1 METNMIKRILV
12 PTDGSELAQVGAA
25 YAISMAQSFKA
36 HIQGIYVIDIKLL
49 EGPFLQD
56 LSASLGT
63 APYVNYQGNI
73 SMLLE
78 ERGKSALKALS
89 DACETAGV
97 PCETTQAS
105 GVVSRVI
112 IEHSGLADL
121 IVMGRGGEH
130 NEWLEG
136 LVGSTAEAVIRR
148 SDLPVL
154 ITATAEP
161 GQQRILAAYDGSP
174 HSQNALRTAVAFAE
188 MWKTSLTVLVV
199 GDDSTHSAAGEV
211 NSYLDAHEVNGT
223 VLEAKGDSGEQIVEF
238 AKSTG
243 ADLIVMGA
251 YGHSKVRELVVGS
264 TTTYVINHA
273 ACPVLLAR

>member
-1 METNMIKRILV
+1 MIKRILV
-12 PTDGSELAQVGAA
+12 PTDGSELAQVGVE
-25 YAISMAQSFKA
+25 YAIALAQSFKA
-36 HIQGIYVIDIKLL
+36 HIQGIHVIDVKLL

-89 DACETAGV
+89 DACEAAGV

-112 IEHSGLADL
+112 IDHSGLADL

-130 NEWLEG
+130 NEWLDG
-136 LVGSTAEAVIRR
+136 LIGSTAEAVIRR

-154 ITATAEP
+154 ITARAEP
-161 GQQRILAAYDGSP
+161 GQQRILSAYDGSP

-199 GDDSTHSAAGEV
+199 DEDSNHAALEV
-211 NSYLDAHEVNGT
+211 GGYLEAHGVEGT
-223 VLEAKGDSGEQIVEF
+223 VLEAQGDSGEQIVEF

-243 ADLIVMGA
+243 ADLVVMGA

-264 TTTYVINHA
+264 TTTYVLNHA
-273 ACPVLLAR
+273 TCPVLLAR

>member
-1 METNMIKRILV
+1 MIKRILV

-25 YAISMAQSFKA
+25 YAISLAKSFKA
-36 HIQGIYVIDIKLL
+36 HIQGIYVIDVKLL

-78 ERGKSALKALS
+78 ERGKSALTALAE
-89 DACETAGV
+89 ACEAAGV
-97 PCETTQAS
+97 PCETSQAS
-105 GVVSRVI
+105 GVVPRVI
-112 IEHSGLADL
+112 VDQSGLADL

-154 ITATAEP
+154 ITGTPEP
-161 GQQRILAAYDGSP
+161 GHQRILVAYDGSP
-174 HSQNALRTAVAFAE
+174 HAQNALRTAVAFAE
-188 MWKTSLTVLVV
+188 MWKTPLQILIV
-199 GDDSTHSAAGEV
+199 GDDSNQSAAGEV
-211 NSYLDAHEVNGT
+211 NGYLEAHGVDGT
-223 VLEAKGDSGEQIVEF
+223 VLEATGDSGEQIVEF
-238 AKSTG
+238 AKSTQ

>member
-1 METNMIKRILV
+1 MIKRILV
-12 PTDGSELAQVGAA
+12 PTDGSELAQTGAA
-25 YAISMAQSFKA
+25 YAISLAQSFKA
-36 HIQGIYVIDIKLL
+36 HIQGIYVIDVKLL

-89 DACETAGV
+89 EACEAAGV

-105 GVVSRVI
+105 GVVPRVI
-112 IEHSGLADL
+112 VEHSGLADL

-130 NEWLEG
+130 NEWLDG

-148 SDLPVL
+148 SELPVL
-154 ITATAEP
+154 ITGTPQP
-161 GQQRILAAYDGSP
+161 GHERVLMAYDGST
-174 HSQNALRTAVAFAE
+174 HAQNALRTAVAFAE
-188 MWKTSLTVLVV
+188 MWKTSLNILIV
-199 GDDSTHSAAGEV
+199 GEESNSVAAAEV
-211 NSYLDAHEVNGT
+211 TGY
-223 VLEAKGDSGEQIVEF
+223 LEAHGVTGQVIEAPGDSGEQIVAH
-238 AKSTG
+238 AKSTD

-273 ACPVLLAR
+273 TCPVLLAR

>member
-1 METNMIKRILV
+1 MIKRILV
-12 PTDGSELAQVGAA
+12 PTDGSESSAIGVTYAVALAK
-25 YAISMAQSFKA
+25 SLKA
-36 HIQGIYVIDIKLL
+36 HVQGIHVVDIKLL

-78 ERGKSALKALS
+78 ERGKSALKALAE
-89 DACETAGV
+89 ACEKAGV
-97 PCETTQAS
+97 PSETMQDS

-112 IEHSGLADL
+112 VEHSGLADL

-148 SDLPVL
+148 SSLPVL
-154 ITATAEP
+154 VTGTPEL
-161 GQQRILAAYDGSP
+161 GKERILMAYDGSS
-174 HSQNALRTAVAFAE
+174 HAQNALRTAVAFAE
-188 MWKTSLTVLVV
+188 MWSTELTVLIV
-199 GDDSTHSAAGEV
+199 GDEGPVADEV
-211 NSYLDAHEVNGT
+211 KGYLAAHEVSGT
-223 VLEAKGDSGEQIVEF
+223 VSHATGDPGEQIIER
-238 AKSTG
+238 AESMK
-243 ADLIVMGA
+243 ADLVIIGA

-264 TTTYVINHA
+264 TTTHVINHTS
-273 ACPVLLAR
+273 CPILLVR

>member
-1 METNMIKRILV
+1 MIKRILV
-12 PTDGSELAQVGAA
+12 PTDGSELAQIGAS
-25 YAISMAQSFKA
+25 YAISLAKAFQA
-36 HIQGIYVIDIKLL
+36 HIQGIYVIDVKLL

-78 ERGKSALKALS
+78 ERGKSALQALTA
-89 DACETAGV
+89 ACEAAGV
-97 PCETTQAS
+97 PCETSQTS
-105 GVVSRVI
+105 GVVPRVI
-112 IEHSGLADL
+112 VDNSGLADL

-148 SDLPVL
+148 SELPVI
-154 ITATAEP
+154 ITGTAEP
-161 GQQRILAAYDGSP
+161 GHQRILMAYDGSP
-174 HSQNALRTAVAFAE
+174 HSQNALRTAVAFVE
-188 MWKTSLTVLVV
+188 MWKTSLQILIV
-199 GDDSTHSAAGEV
+199 GEDGNKSAAGEV
-211 NSYLDAHEVNGT
+211 KGYLEAHGVNGT
-223 VLEAKGDSGEQIVEF
+223 VLEAVGDSGEQIVEV
-238 AKSTG
+238 AKSAE

-251 YGHSKVRELVVGS
+251 YGHSKVREFVVGS

-273 ACPVLLAR
+273 TCPVMLAR

>member
-1 METNMIKRILV
+1 MIKRILV
-12 PTDGSELAQVGAA
+12 PTDGSELSQTGAA
-25 YAISMAQSFKA
+25 YAISLAKSFGA
-36 HIQGIYVIDIKLL
+36 RIQGIYVIDIKLL

-89 DACETAGV
+89 DACEAAGI

-105 GVVSRVI
+105 GVVPRVI
-112 IEHSGLADL
+112 VDHSGLADL

-130 NEWLEG
+130 NEWLDG
-136 LVGSTAEAVIRR
+136 LVGSTTEAVIRR
-148 SDLPVL
+148 SELPVL
-154 ITATAEP
+154 ITGTPEP
-161 GQQRILAAYDGSP
+161 GHERVLVAYDGST
-174 HSQNALRTAVAFAE
+174 HAQNALRTAVAFAE
-188 MWKTSLTVLVV
+188 MWKTSLNILIV
-199 GDDSTHSAAGEV
+199 GDGSNSVTAAEV
-211 NSYLDAHEVNGT
+211 TGYLEAHAVGGK
-223 VLEAKGDSGEQIVEF
+223 VLEAPGDSGEQIVAH
-238 AKSTG
+238 AKSTN

-273 ACPVLLAR
+273 TCPVLLAR

>member
-1 METNMIKRILV
+1 MIKRILV
-12 PTDGSELAQVGAA
+12 PTDGSETSQIGVTYAASLAH
-25 YAISMAQSFKA
+25 SFSA
-36 HIQGIYVIDIKLL
+36 HVRGIYVVDVKLL

-78 ERGKSALKALS
+78 ERGKGALKALEG
-89 DACETAGV
+89 ACKQAGV
-97 PCETTQAS
+97 PVETIQAS

-112 IEHSGLADL
+112 VEHSGLADL

-148 SDLPVL
+148 SSLPVL
-154 ITATAEP
+154 ITGTEEL
-161 GQQRILAAYDGSP
+161 GKERILMAYDGSS
-174 HSQNALRTAVAFAE
+174 HSQNALRIAVSFAE
-188 MWKTSLTVLVV
+188 MWSTTLKILVV
-199 GDDSTHSAAGEV
+199 GEQNGRPIATEV
-211 NSYLDAHEVNGT
+211 QGYLDAHHVDGA
-223 VLEAKGDSGEQIVEF
+223 VLEAKGDPGERIIEF
-238 AKSTG
+238 AGSTN
-243 ADLIVMGA
+243 ADLVVMGA

-273 ACPVLLAR
+273 SCPVLLAR

>member
-1 METNMIKRILV
+1 MIKRILV
-12 PTDGSELAQVGAA
+12 PTDGSDMAQVGAT
-25 YAISMAQSFKA
+25 YAISLAQAFEA
-36 HIQGIYVIDIKLL
+36 HIQGIYVVDIKLL

-78 ERGKSALKALS
+78 ERGKSALHALS
-89 DACETAGV
+89 IACEAAGV

-105 GVVSRVI
+105 GVVPRVI
-112 IEHSGLADL
+112 VEHSGLADL

-130 NEWLEG
+130 NEWLDG

-154 ITATAEP
+154 ITGTPSP
-161 GQQRILAAYDGSP
+161 GREKLLMAYDGSA
-174 HSQNALRTAVAFAE
+174 HAQNALRTAVAFAE
-188 MWKTSLTVLVV
+188 MWETSLRILLV
-199 GDDSTHSAAGEV
+199 GDETSGPASGEV
-211 NSYLDAHEVNGT
+211 ASYLEAHGIDGSV
-223 VLEAKGDSGEQIVEF
+223 VEAKGDPGEQIIEH
-238 AKSTG
+238 AKSFE
-243 ADLIVMGA
+243 ADLVVMGA

-273 ACPVLLAR
+273 TCPILLAR

>member
-1 METNMIKRILV
+1 MIRRILV
-12 PTDGSELAQVGAA
+12 PTDGSESSEVGVR
-25 YAISMAQSFKA
+25 YAIALAHSFKA
-36 HIQGIYVIDIKLL
+36 HVHGIHVIDIKLL

-78 ERGKSALKALS
+78 ERGKSALKSLVE
-89 DACETAGV
+89 ACTEATV

-112 IEHSGLADL
+112 VDHSGLADL

-136 LVGSTAEAVIRR
+136 LIGSTAEAVIRR
-148 SDLPVL
+148 STLPVL
-154 ITATAEP
+154 ITGTAELCKE
-161 GQQRILAAYDGSP
+161 RILMAYDGSS
-174 HSQNALRTAVAFAE
+174 HAQNALRTAVAFAE
-188 MWKTSLTVLVV
+188 MWHTALKILIV
-199 GDDSTHSAAGEV
+199 GDDETNSEAEEV
-211 NSYLDAHEVNGT
+211 QGYLDAHEVDGT
-223 VLEAKGDSGEQIVEF
+223 VLQALGDPGERIIEF
-238 AKSTG
+238 AGSTR
-243 ADLIVMGA
+243 ADMVVMGA

-273 ACPVLLAR
+273 SCPILLAR

>member
-1 METNMIKRILV
+1 MIKRILV
-12 PTDGSELAQVGAA
+12 PTDGSELAQIGAA
-25 YAISMAQSFKA
+25 YAISLAKSFEA
-36 HIQGIYVIDIKLL
+36 HIQGLYVIDVKLL

-78 ERGKSALKALS
+78 ERGKSALAALTE
-89 DACETAGV
+89 ACEAAGV
-97 PCETTQAS
+97 PCETSQTS
-105 GVVSRVI
+105 GVVPRVI
-112 IEHSGLADL
+112 VDQSGLADL

-130 NEWLEG
+130 NEWLDG

-148 SDLPVL
+148 SDLPVI
-154 ITATAEP
+154 ITGTAEP
-161 GQQRILAAYDGSP
+161 GHQRILMAYDGSP

-188 MWKTSLTVLVV
+188 MWKTSLQILIV
-199 GDDSTHSAAGEV
+199 GEDATKSAASEV
-211 NSYLDAHEVNGT
+211 RGYLEAHGVDGT
-223 VLEAKGDSGEQIVEF
+223 VLEAVGDSGEQIVEV
-238 AKSTG
+238 ARSAG

-273 ACPVLLAR
+273 TCPVMLAR

>member
-1 METNMIKRILV
+1 MIKRILV
-12 PTDGSELAQVGAA
+12 PTDGSEAAKVGVTYAA
-25 YAISMAQSFKA
+25 ALAQSFQA
-36 HIQGIYVIDIKLL
+36 HVQGIYVIDIKLL

-78 ERGKSALKALS
+78 ERGHSALKALTEICG
-89 DACETAGV
+89 AAKV
-97 PCETTQAS
+97 PCDTIQAS

-112 IEHSGLADL
+112 VEHSGLADL

-148 SDLPVL
+148 SALPVL
-154 ITATAEP
+154 ITGTESLRRE
-161 GQQRILAAYDGSP
+161 RILMAYDGSV

-188 MWKTSLTVLVV
+188 MWNTALQILIVSDETDGPVAK
-199 GDDSTHSAAGEV
+199 EV
-211 NSYLDAHEVNGT
+211 QGYLEAHEVDGT
-223 VLEAKGDSGEQIVEF
+223 ILETAGDPSEKIIELAKTTE
-238 AKSTG
+238 

-264 TTTYVINHA
+264 TTTFVINHA
-273 ACPVLLAR
+273 PCPILLAR

>member
-1 METNMIKRILV
+1 MIKRILV

-25 YAISMAQSFKA
+25 YAISLAQSFKA
-36 HIQGIYVIDIKLL
+36 HIQGIYVIDVKLL

-89 DACETAGV
+89 DACEEAGV

-130 NEWLEG
+130 NEWLDG
-136 LVGSTAEAVIRR
+136 LIGSTAEAVIRR
-148 SDLPVL
+148 SELPVL
-154 ITATAEP
+154 ITATPEP

-188 MWKTSLTVLVV
+188 MWKTSLNVLVV
-199 GDDSTHSAAGEV
+199 GDDSNHAAVEV
-211 NSYLDAHEVNGT
+211 SGYLQAHEVKGT
-223 VLEAKGDSGEQIVEF
+223 VLEAKGDSGEQIVDF
-238 AKSTG
+238 AKSTE

>member
-1 METNMIKRILV
+1 MIKRILV
-12 PTDGSELAQVGAA
+12 PTDGSDSSQIGVD
-25 YAISMAQSFKA
+25 YAVAMARSCQA
-36 HIQGIYVIDIKLL
+36 HVHGIYVIDVRLL

-78 ERGKSALKALS
+78 ERGNSALKALE
-89 DACETAGV
+89 ETCAAAEV
-97 PCETTQAS
+97 PCDTTQAS
-105 GVVSRVI
+105 GVVSRMIV
-112 IEHSGLADL
+112 EHSGLADL

-148 SDLPVL
+148 STLPVI
-154 ITATAEP
+154 ITGTRTLGKE
-161 GQQRILAAYDGSP
+161 RILMAYDGSS

-188 MWKTSLTVLVV
+188 MWQTALKILIVDDDDNTAAREVQSYLEAHDVDGEVLQATGDPSERIIEYAESTDADLVV
-199 GDDSTHSAAGEV
+199 
-211 NSYLDAHEVNGT
+211 
-223 VLEAKGDSGEQIVEF
+223 I
-238 AKSTG
+238 
-243 ADLIVMGA
+243 GA

-273 ACPVLLAR
+273 TCPILLAR

>member
-1 METNMIKRILV
+1 MIRRILV
-12 PTDGSELAQVGAA
+12 PTDGSDSSQVGVN
-25 YAISMAQSFKA
+25 YAVALAKSFDA
-36 HIQGIYVIDIKLL
+36 HVQGIYVIDIKLL

-78 ERGKSALKALS
+78 ERGKSALRALS
-89 DACETAGV
+89 DACERAGV
-97 PCETTQAS
+97 RCDTVQGS

-112 IEHSGLADL
+112 VEHSGLADL

-148 SDLPVL
+148 SPLPVL
-154 ITATAEP
+154 ITGAESL
-161 GQQRILAAYDGSP
+161 GRERILVAYDGSS
-174 HSQNALRTAVAFAE
+174 HAQNALRTAVAFAE
-188 MWKTSLTVLVV
+188 MWNTALKILVV
-199 GDDSTHSAAGEV
+199 GEDADSPVAAEV
-211 NSYLDAHEVNGT
+211 QAYLDAHKVDGSI
-223 VLEAKGDSGEQIVEF
+223 LQAKGDPGEQIIEH
-238 AKSTG
+238 AGALG
-243 ADLIVMGA
+243 ADLVVMGA

-264 TTTYVINHA
+264 TTTFVINHA
-273 ACPVLLAR
+273 SCPVLLAR

>member
-1 METNMIKRILV
+1 MIKRILV
-12 PTDGSELAQVGAA
+12 PTDGSELAQTGAA
-25 YAISMAQSFKA
+25 YAISLAKSFKA
-36 HIQGIYVIDIKLL
+36 HIQGIYVIDVKLL

-89 DACETAGV
+89 DACQAAEV

-112 IEHSGLADL
+112 VEHSGLADL

-130 NEWLEG
+130 NEWLDG

-148 SDLPVL
+148 SELPVL
-154 ITATAEP
+154 ITGTPEP
-161 GQQRILAAYDGSP
+161 GHERVLMAYDGST
-174 HSQNALRTAVAFAE
+174 HAQNALRTAVAFAE
-188 MWKTSLTVLVV
+188 MWKTSLNILIV
-199 GDDSTHSAAGEV
+199 GDGTNPVAATEV
-211 NSYLDAHEVNGT
+211 TGYLEAHGVNGQ
-223 VLEAKGDSGEQIVEF
+223 VIEAPGDSGEQIVAH
-238 AKSTG
+238 AKSTN

>member
-1 METNMIKRILV
+1 MIKRILV
-12 PTDGSELAQVGAA
+12 PTDGSETSQIGVSYAVSLAR
-25 YAISMAQSFKA
+25 SFSA
-36 HIQGIYVIDIKLL
+36 HVQGIYVVDVKLL

-78 ERGKSALKALS
+78 ERGKSALRALTET
-89 DACETAGV
+89 CEAAGV
-97 PCETTQAS
+97 PVDTIQSS

-112 IEHSGLADL
+112 VEHSGLADL

-148 SDLPVL
+148 STLPVL
-154 ITATAEP
+154 ITGTENL
-161 GQQRILAAYDGSP
+161 GKEHIMLAYDGSS
-174 HSQNALRTAVAFAE
+174 HAQNALRTAVAFAE
-188 MWKTSLTVLVV
+188 MWKTTLKILVV
-199 GDDSTHSAAGEV
+199 GEHGGGPVVSEV
-211 NSYLDAHEVNGT
+211 QGYLDAHEVDGA
-223 VLEAKGDSGEQIVEF
+223 VLEATGEPGEKIVEF
-238 AKSTG
+238 AESTK
-243 ADLIVMGA
+243 ADLVVMGA

-273 ACPVLLAR
+273 SCPILLAR